1 MGTFSYFI
9 CFEANQLT
17 FSFNPIYRFL
27 TEQLG
32 QVQDFYDD
40 RYACHVIRSLVTAS
54 FCLHVLQSRGLQTWD
69 MTRNF

>member
-17 FSFNPIYRFL
+17 ISFNPTSTFL

-32 QVQDFYDD
+32 QVQDFYAD
-40 RYACHVIRSLVTAS
+40 RYAYVSCYKDAY
-54 FCLHVLQSRGLQTWD
+54 
-69 MTRNF
+69 